1 MRTMLARNIL
11 RTIITVLGLLF
22 CGTRSVAA
30 QNLDETNVTY
40 VKHIENLPEFFEYT
54 NRNDSYTVI
63 KYYTEWCGHCK
74 RLKPIFEE
82 VAGSYSSPDS
92 GTLVNFIEVDCDL
105 FGGFLCWDIDS
116 YPVIRILVPRREP
129 LVVVERNDK
138 DAPFW
143 ARWIRKLVGPGV
155 DPNWNVH
162 PRRITGYEGNRTYDS
177 LRNFIDAVIARDELN
192 QAVYHVIDESYE
204 CDPSR
209 EKLCIVGKDYVR
221 DLVDDGV
228 ISRVTAEGNNVGL
241 FSVLGADYLEKERA
255 KLENIVRIFSRDDNS
270 TQEEELLTV
279 EFQLK
284 LVDYIEDIAARL
296 SGPTTA
302 TVATPVTAVI
312 SGVRE
317 STTPHHDEF

>member
-1 MRTMLARNIL
+1 MPQEPWPPK
-11 RTIITVLGLLF
+11 
-22 CGTRSVAA
+22 A
-30 QNLDETNVTY
+30 QDEANVTY
-40 VKHIENLPEFFEYT
+40 VKHIENIPEFFEYT
-54 NRNDSYTVI
+54 NRNDTYTVI
-63 KYYTEWCGHCK
+63 KYYAEWCSHCQ

-82 VAGSYSSPDS
+82 VAEFYSSPNS
-92 GTLVNFIEVDCDL
+92 SNLVNFIEVDCDL

-116 YPVIRILVPRREP
+116 YPVIRMLVPRREP

-138 DAPFW
+138 NGPFW
-143 ARWIRKLVGPGV
+143 ARWIRKLVGPGI

-192 QAVYHVIDESYE
+192 QALYRVIDESYE

-221 DLVDDGV
+221 DLIKDGI
-228 ISRVTAEGNNVGL
+228 ISRVTAEGNSVGL
-241 FSVLGADYLEKERA
+241 FSVLGADDLEKERS
-255 KLENIVRIFSRDDNS
+255 KLENIVRIFSRDDSS
-270 TQEEELLTV
+270 TPEELLTV

-296 SGPTTA
+296 PGPTAT

-312 SGVRE
+312 SGVGE
-317 STTPHHDEF
+317 NTTPHHDEF